1 MGPTTFISDTLIL
14 LNVLTCVG
22 EIKMTNKAEER
33 TYETLSPFELKNKL
47 IELSSDNSEIEM
59 LNAGRGNPNWVALEP
74 RHAFFHLGQFAL
86 SESENNTIRDG
97 FGGMPSSEG
106 IETRFSNFLVDR
118 NGQSGIDLLRDSVSF
133 VKDRLGI
140 SPSDF
145 LLEMSDAILGDHYP
159 VPDRMLKC
167 CEKIVDAYLAQEMGY
182 AQHDG
187 CEFDFFATEGGT
199 AAMAYVFNSLMEN
212 KILKKGDK
220 IAIGT
225 PIFTPYLEIPHL
237 NDFEFI
243 ELEIEQN
250 EASGWKYT
258 PDQIEKLADPSV
270 KAFFIVNPSNPNSF
284 AMHPESIKE
293 IRKLV
298 ETRRKDLIVLTDDVY
313 GTFVNG
319 FQSIASAIPKNT
331 ILVYSFSKF
340 FGATGWR
347 IGVIGLAK
355 DNILDEAIQNLPS
368 HQTDEL
374 RERYS
379 RVYLNPDEIKLID
392 RMVADSRTVA
402 LNHTAGLSTPQQ
414 VFMAMLSLFSL
425 TDKEGVYKEHAQD
438 IVIKRF
444 NSLYESLGV
453 TGPSSP
459 YCAHY
464 YTTIDVPLIA
474 SERYGDEFTDWLKRE
489 HEPIDFVWRLAEEK
503 SVVLMDGGGFDAPDM
518 SVRVSL
524 ANLEDEAYAK
534 IGTAISELLETYH
547 AEFQAT

>member
-1 MGPTTFISDTLIL
+1 MS
-14 LNVLTCVG
+14 NQ
-22 EIKMTNKAEER
+22 AEQKK
-33 TYETLSPFELKNKL
+33 YEALSPFELKNKL
-47 IELSSDNSEIEM
+47 IDMSNDNSEKEM

-74 RHAFFHLGQFAL
+74 RHAYFHLGQFAL
-86 SESENNTIRDG
+86 SESENSLIQDG
-97 FGGMPSSEG
+97 FGGVPSKEN
-106 IETRFSNFLVDR
+106 IETRFNNFLTDR
-118 NGQSGIDLLRDSVSF
+118 EGQSGITLLRNSVSF
-133 VKDRLGI
+133 VKDNLEI
-140 SPSDF
+140 EPADF

-159 VPDRMLKC
+159 VPDRMLSC
-167 CEKIVDAYLAQEMGY
+167 SEKIVDAYLAKEMGY
-182 AQHDG
+182 SQHDG

-199 AAMAYVFNSLMEN
+199 AAMAYIFNSLIEN

-237 NDFEFI
+237 NDFEFV
-243 ELEIEQN
+243 ELDIEQDESN
-250 EASGWKYT
+250 DWKYS

-284 AMHPESIKE
+284 AMHPETLKA
-293 IRKLV
+293 IRELI
-298 ETRRKDLIVLTDDVY
+298 ETQRKDLIVLTDDVY

-355 DNILDEAIQNLPS
+355 DNILDDAIQNLAS

-374 RERYS
+374 RKRYS

-392 RMVADSRTVA
+392 RMVADSRVVA

-414 VFMAMLSLFSL
+414 VFMVMLSLFSL

-444 NSLYESLGV
+444 NSLYEALG
-453 TGPSSP
+453 TAGSSSP

-464 YTTIDVPLIA
+464 YTTIDVPMIA
-474 SERYGDEFTDWLKRE
+474 TQRYGDEFAAWLKSN

-503 SVVLMDGGGFDAPDM
+503 SIVLMDGGGFDAPEM

-524 ANLEDEAYAK
+524 ANLPFEAYGK
-534 IGTAISELLETYH
+534 IGKGVSDLLDQYH
-547 AEFQAT
+547 AEWKSK

>member
-1 MGPTTFISDTLIL
+1 MKST
-14 LNVLTCVG
+14 G
-22 EIKMTNKAEER
+22 EVTMAHSIEER
-33 TYETLSPFELKNKL
+33 KYETLSPFELKNKL

-86 SESENNTIRDG
+86 SESENNLIQDG
-97 FGGMPSSEG
+97 FGGVPSPEN
-106 IETRFSNFLVDR
+106 IDTRFDNFLID
-118 NGQSGIDLLRDSVSF
+118 NEGKSGINLLRNSVSF
-133 VKDRLGI
+133 VKDTLGI
-140 SPSDF
+140 SPADF

-167 CEKIVDAYLAQEMGY
+167 CEKIVDAYLAKEMGY
-182 AQHDG
+182 SQHEG
-187 CEFDFFATEGGT
+187 CKFDFFATEGGT

-237 NDFEFI
+237 NDFEFV
-243 ELEIEQN
+243 ELDIEQDESN
-250 EASGWKYT
+250 EWKYSQE
-258 PDQIEKLADPSV
+258 QIEKLADPSV

-284 AMHPESIKE
+284 AMHPDSLKALKDLI
-293 IRKLV
+293 

-319 FQSIASAIPKNT
+319 FQSVASAIPQNT
-331 ILVYSFSKF
+331 ILVYSYSKF

-347 IGVIGLAK
+347 IGVIGIAK
-355 DNILDEAIQNLPS
+355 DNILDDAIQSLPA
-368 HQTDEL
+368 HQTEEL
-374 RERYS
+374 RKRYD
-379 RVYLNPDEIKLID
+379 RVYLNPDNVKLID

-414 VFMAMLSLFSL
+414 VFMVMLSLFCL
-425 TDKEGVYKEHAQD
+425 NDTEGVYKEHAQD
-438 IVIKRF
+438 IVINRYK
-444 NSLYESLGV
+444 SLYEALG
-453 TGPSSP
+453 TSGSSSP

-464 YTTIDVPLIA
+464 YTTIDVPMIA
-474 SERYGDEFTDWLKRE
+474 TERFGEEFTQWLKGN

-503 SVVLMDGGGFDAPDM
+503 SIVLMDGGGFDAPKM

-524 ANLEDEAYAK
+524 ANLPFDAYAK
-534 IGTAISELLETYH
+534 IGKGISDLLDQYH
-547 AEFQAT
+547 SEWKSN

>member
-1 MGPTTFISDTLIL
+1 MYDSASLK
-14 LNVLTCVG
+14 LNRT
-22 EIKMTNKAEER
+22 ENPHMSKQAEQKK
-33 TYETLSPFELKNKL
+33 YEALSPFELKNKL
-47 IELSSDNSEIEM
+47 IDMSNDNSEKEM

-74 RHAFFHLGQFAL
+74 RHAYFHLGQFAL
-86 SESENNTIRDG
+86 SESENNLIQDG
-97 FGGMPSSEG
+97 FGGVPSQEN
-106 IETRFSNFLVDR
+106 IETRFNDFLTDR
-118 NGQSGIDLLRDSVSF
+118 NGQSGINLLRNCVSY
-133 VKDRLGI
+133 VKDTLSI
-140 SPSDF
+140 DPSDF

-159 VPDRMLKC
+159 VPDRMLSC
-167 CEKIVDAYLAQEMGY
+167 SEKIVDAYLAKEMGY
-182 AQHDG
+182 AQHEG

-237 NDFEFI
+237 NDFEFV
-243 ELEIEQN
+243 ELDIEQDESN
-250 EASGWKYT
+250 EWKYSA
-258 PDQIEKLADPSV
+258 DQIEKLADPSV

-284 AMHPESIKE
+284 AMHPESLKALRELI
-293 IRKLV
+293 

-319 FQSIASAIPKNT
+319 FQSVASAIPQNT
-331 ILVYSFSKF
+331 ILVYSYSKF

-355 DNILDEAIQNLPS
+355 DNILDDAIQNLQS

-374 RERYS
+374 RKRYS
-379 RVYLNPDEIKLID
+379 RVYLNPDNIKLID

-414 VFMAMLSLFSL
+414 VFMVMLSLFSL

-444 NSLYESLGV
+444 NSLYEALGSP
-453 TGPSSP
+453 GSSSP

-464 YTTIDVPLIA
+464 YTTIDVPMIA
-474 SERYGDEFTDWLKRE
+474 TQRYGEDFTAWLKSE
-489 HEPIDFVWRLAEEK
+489 HEAIDFVWRLAEEK
-503 SVVLMDGGGFDAPDM
+503 SIVLMDGGGFDAPEM

-524 ANLEDEAYAK
+524 ANLPFEAYGK
-534 IGTAISELLETYH
+534 IGKGVSDLLDQYH
-547 AEFQAT
+547 TEWKSK